1 MAALLADK
9 PARALQHRP
18 EVVTQHAIW
27 ASNSF
32 VSHFG
37 LSALSP
43 PGINL
48 AIRSG
53 RRASY
58 RARVPQREPFRA
70 NALAVPRP
78 IYPQTPIGGISRTPR
93 RRHRTAGSPSPENLQ
108 AHSLAS
114 GLSLLLLPSCTQLL
128 RARRLHWGLGCSVSQ
143 RNPFASLRGVPE
155 VYRSLATMMIKV
167 QITPTRTNA
176 VKPIRIHCSGVRCFQ
191 IISGLAPS
199 QPHDAGPVYRC
210 ADVSAFRN
218 RTEGER
224 GP

>member
-1 MAALLADK
+1 MTSSRPVYPRAPPAGALEIWILGNHHMAALLADK

-143 RNPFASLRGVPE
+143 RNTFAFPARRTRG
-155 VYRSLATMMIKV
+155 L
-167 QITPTRTNA
+167 
-176 VKPIRIHCSGVRCFQ
+176 
-191 IISGLAPS
+191 S
-199 QPHDAGPVYRC
+199 QPGYDDEQGADHADEDPRSETDPHPLFGRPVFP
-210 ADVSAFRN
+210 DHFRS
-218 RTEGER
+218 RS
-224 GP
+224 